1 MSNPSTINVG
11 ATSQLGITG
20 GSGRG
25 TVTYSLVSGPCSLAG
40 NALTGISRGSC
51 VITATKAE
59 DSQYASAA
67 ASELTVTVGLAPQT
81 ALSGLA
87 NPSSLQVYGSA
98 TLSST
103 GGSGTGAVTYTLVSG
118 PCSVSGTTLAG
129 LSEGTCTLTA
139 SKAEDAAYAAATSDP
154 FTVVVGL
161 SPQSGLSLQ
170 ASPSSLTVRGTSQL
184 NATGGSGS
192 GAQSYN
198 LLSGPCSLSGAT
210 LTGLDAGSCI
220 VTVTQAAADGYVAT
234 TSDPVMV
241 TVGLAPQDPL
251 TLNIVPSANTLM
263 ARVASALS
271 NTAAISIS
279 VNGTAVLSVAGG
291 AGTGAVTFQVTSG
304 PCAISGNTLT
314 GLGQGSCTVIATKAA
329 DALYAAQTS
338 DPILILVGQT
348 SQSSLQVSA
357 SPSLLA
363 LGGSSTLTASGG
375 DGSGLVTYSL
385 LGGPCSL
392 AGNSLSG
399 IGVGSCSVTATKAA
413 SGSYAAVTSTPVTV
427 TVGLLAQ
434 SALTLT
440 ASPSTIPATGSSE
453 LNVSGGNGAG
463 WVTYTLLSGPCA
475 VSGSVL
481 IGIESGSC
489 SVMAAKAADSSY
501 AATTTNPITITV
513 TTAPVPP
520 PPPNPIPT
528 LGEWAKIVMMLMMI
542 AAVGWQTRRI
552 IRPD

>member
-1 MSNPSTINVG
+1 
-11 ATSQLGITG
+11 
-20 GSGRG
+20 
-25 TVTYSLVSGPCSLAG
+25 
-40 NALTGISRGSC
+40 
-51 VITATKAE
+51 
-59 DSQYASAA
+59 
-67 ASELTVTVGLAPQT
+67 
-81 ALSGLA
+81 
-87 NPSSLQVYGSA
+87 
-98 TLSST
+98 
-103 GGSGTGAVTYTLVSG
+103 
-118 PCSVSGTTLAG
+118 
-129 LSEGTCTLTA
+129 
-139 SKAEDAAYAAATSDP
+139 
-154 FTVVVGL
+154 VVVGL

-220 VTVTQAAADGYVAT
+220 VTVTQAAADGYAAA
-234 TSDPVMV
+234 TSDPVTV

-348 SQSSLQVSA
+348 AQSSLQVSA
-357 SPSLLA
+357 SPTIIA

-434 SALTLT
+434 STLTLT

-489 SVMAAKAADSSY
+489 SVMAAKAADSAY
-501 AATTTNPITITV
+501 AATTASPITINV

-520 PPPNPIPT
+520 PPAAEPHSHPWRMGQDRHDADDDRCGRLANPAHHPSG
-528 LGEWAKIVMMLMMI
+528 LGHPASGKNTGAMAPVLM
-542 AAVGWQTRRI
+542 G
-552 IRPD
+552 P